1 MPIAQLRN
9 VAQAYGASQISMP
22 SRLKVSQHLLGG
34 FRRSGEEFIS
44 VKQTGEGRSL
54 SRFP

>member
-9 VAQAYGASQISMP
+9 VPQAYSASQISMP

-34 FRRSGEEFIS
+34 FRSSGEEFIS